1 MHVCVRVCERV
12 FGYMCTCVHM
22 HWKQRLALGVIPQ
35 QQTTLSFEA
44 GTLIDFLLLD
54 LVGLAGQVAPGSIYL
69 DSSLLGLQTKAPT
82 PSFSMWVLE
91 I

>member
-1 MHVCVRVCERV
+1 MIHLLR
-12 FGYMCTCVHM
+12 MCTCVHM

-54 LVGLAGQVAPGSIYL
+54 LVGLAGQVAPGYL
-69 DSSLLGLQTKAPT
+69 PVSSSQGL
-82 PSFSMWVLE
+82 VV
-91 I
+91 